1 MSPVPK
7 PPPRPALRRAPDSSV
22 HPAAAPGVTAFGADL
37 ELPGRAGAKGA
48 KKGKRAPEPVKA
60 DPDALV
66 DLVVPLPRGLRK
78 RLRVKADEHGY
89 TAEEAAYHLIRTW
102 LGDQR

>member
-1 MSPVPK
+1 MSPVPY

-22 HPAAAPGVTAFGADL
+22 HPAAAPGVAGLGSDL
-37 ELPGRAGAKGA
+37 VLPPKSPAKGA
-48 KKGKRAPEPVKA
+48 RKGKRAPDLSKA
-60 DPDALV
+60 DPEALV

-78 RLRVKADEHGY
+78 RLRVKAEEHGY